1 MKKLL
6 KRLIPVFLLII
17 PAGSF
22 FIYTEIYYHA
32 DKTALTA
39 LVSDKTVTFS
49 ATGYG
54 WYFDGPSEEN
64 VLCFYPGAKVEE
76 TAYAP
81 LLRRLAEQ
89 GVDVCLVK
97 MPFRFAF
104 FGANKANEIL
114 AEYDHPNQYIG
125 GHSLGGAMAAD
136 YASGHEDSVSGVI
149 LLAAYP
155 TKSLSDSM
163 ALISIYGSKDGIL
176 HMDKVREGREYAP
189 ISYTETVIDGGNHAQ
204 FGNYGEQRG
213 DGNAAVS
220 REEQQ
225 EQTVKCIIQHINHG
239 KINGG

>member
-1 MKKLL
+1 MKKIL
-6 KRLIPVFLLII
+6 KRLIPVFLLLIL
-17 PAGSF
+17 AGAF
-22 FIYTEIYYHA
+22 LVYAGIYYHA
-32 DKTALTA
+32 DETALKA
-39 LVSDKTVTFS
+39 LSSDGTVTVS

-81 LLRRLAEQ
+81 LLFRLAEQ

-104 FGANKANEIL
+104 FGANKAEEVL
-114 AEYDHPNQYIG
+114 AEYDHPNKYVG
-125 GHSLGGAMAAD
+125 GHSLGGAMAAA
-136 YASGHEDSVSGVI
+136 YAADHAQDLCGVI
-149 LLAAYP
+149 LFAAYP
-155 TKSLSDSM
+155 TKELDDSLV
-163 ALISIYGSKDGIL
+163 LISIYGSADGIL
-176 HMDKVREGREYAP
+176 NMDKVVSGREYAP
-189 ISYTETVIDGGNHAQ
+189 AGYTETVIEGGNHAQ

-225 EQTVKCIIQHINHG
+225 EQAVSSIIRSIRH
-239 KINGG
+239 